1 MRPAAV
7 ALRRAIVRRSVI
19 RSVSFWLFVVAV
31 AAYAGFVYTAASG
44 MVVVDPGLFSIVQI
58 AFFVYCGFFIL
69 MFALNVID
77 AVLWYKRSAMG
88 CNRVFMSMTNGGL
101 SVKTSIIPRKKIQYG
116 FIRTNPFQRMAHVA
130 IVNAR
135 TAAGVGGTTEALWDV
150 SEEDAAAWIEWIR
163 PRTESSVTER

>member
-1 MRPAAV
+1 M
-7 ALRRAIVRRSVI
+7 
-19 RSVSFWLFVVAV
+19 
-31 AAYAGFVYTAASG
+31 
-44 MVVVDPGLFSIVQI
+44 QI

-150 SEEDAAAWIEWIR
+150 SEEDAAAWVEWVR
-163 PRTESSVTER
+163 PWTELSVTER